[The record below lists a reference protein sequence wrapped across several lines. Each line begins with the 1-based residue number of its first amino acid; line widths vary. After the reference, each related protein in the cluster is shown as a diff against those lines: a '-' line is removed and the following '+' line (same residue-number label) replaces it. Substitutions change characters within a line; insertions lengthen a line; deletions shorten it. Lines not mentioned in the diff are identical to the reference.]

1 MSVDGF
7 FTNRGVNVK
16 VSALT
21 KSYETAAE
29 QVRAL
34 KGIEWQIGPGEAV
47 ALMGPSGCGK
57 TTLLNILGGV
67 DHATGGEILIGDQ
80 KLTALSERELEKYRL
95 HKVGFVFQFFNLIP
109 TLTALENLEL
119 PMLIAG
125 VEPAERKKRIDR
137 LLQMVGLGDKGHKR
151 PEELSGGEQQRV
163 AVALSLAND
172 PSVILADEPTGNLDT
187 ENTKTISALFLSLA
201 ERYGKTV
208 IMASHDPKAVEQF
221 KKVYNMRDHASRE
234 PCEHEF
240 NFDHDRRAAGGFRE
254 GGCVANAGNSRAV
267 SPTAQNDTVVR
278 HMIRGRL

>member
-1 MSVDGF
+1 MSSNGF
-7 FTNRGVNVK
+7 FKNRGVDVK
-16 VSALT
+16 VSELT
-21 KSYETAAE
+21 KSYNTAAE

-34 KGIEWQIGPGEAV
+34 KGVEWQIGPGDAV

-67 DHATGGEILIGDQ
+67 DHPTGGEIVVGDQ
-80 KLTALSERELEKYRL
+80 KLTSLSERELEKYRL

-109 TLTALENLEL
+109 TLTAVENLEL

-125 VEPAERKKRIDR
+125 LGTEERKKRTNG
-137 LLQMVGLGDKGHKR
+137 LLEMVGLAAKGHKR

-172 PSVILADEPTGNLDT
+172 PSLILADEPTGNLDT

-201 ERYGKTV
+201 ERHGKTV

-221 KKVYNMRDHASRE
+221 KKVYNMRDG
-234 PCEHEF
+234 
-240 NFDHDRRAAGGFRE
+240 NF
-254 GGCVANAGNSRAV
+254 V
-267 SPTAQNDTVVR
+267 
-278 HMIRGRL
+278 

>member
-1 MSVDGF
+1 MSDNGF
-7 FTNRGVNVK
+7 FKNRGVQLK
-16 VSALT
+16 IAKLT

-34 KGIEWQIGPGEAV
+34 KGVDWEINSGEAV

-57 TTLLNILGGV
+57 TTLLNLLGGV
-67 DHATGGEILIGDQ
+67 DHATGGDIVVGDQ
-80 KLTALSERELEKYRL
+80 KLGSLTERDRERYRL

-109 TLTALENLEL
+109 TLTAVENLEL

-125 VEPAERKKRIDR
+125 VEAVERRR
-137 LLQMVGLGDKGHKR
+137 RVEGLLQMVGLGAKGHKR

-172 PSVILADEPTGNLDT
+172 PALILADEPTGNLDT

-221 KKVYNMRDHASRE
+221 KKVYNMRDG
-234 PCEHEF
+234 
-240 NFDHDRRAAGGFRE
+240 NF
-254 GGCVANAGNSRAV
+254 V
-267 SPTAQNDTVVR
+267 
-278 HMIRGRL
+278 

>member
-1 MSVDGF
+1 MNSNGF
-7 FTNRGVNVK
+7 FKNRGVDVK
-16 VSALT
+16 VSKLT
-21 KSYETAAE
+21 KSYNTAAE

-34 KGIEWQIGPGEAV
+34 KGVEWQIGPGDAV

-67 DHATGGEILIGDQ
+67 DHPTGGEIVVGDQ
-80 KLTALSERELEKYRL
+80 KLTSLSERDLKKYRL

-109 TLTALENLEL
+109 TLTAVENLEL

-125 VEPAERKKRIDR
+125 LGTEERKKRTNG
-137 LLQMVGLGDKGHKR
+137 LLEMVGLAAKGHKR

-172 PSVILADEPTGNLDT
+172 PSLILADEPTGNLDT

-201 ERYGKTV
+201 ERHGKTV

-221 KKVYNMRDHASRE
+221 KKVYNMRD
-234 PCEHEF
+234 
-240 NFDHDRRAAGGFRE
+240 
-254 GGCVANAGNSRAV
+254 GNLV
-267 SPTAQNDTVVR
+267 
-278 HMIRGRL
+278 